1 MDDELLPI
9 GMFSRASSLSIKT
22 LRAYHDSGILVP
34 ARVDPQTGYRS
45 YTVDQL
51 ADAAIVQRLRAL
63 DLPLEHV
70 RAVLDARDPDVTRKV
85 LAGHQREMQSRLDET
100 ERIVAELQS
109 VVAPTTHTP
118 VHLRT
123 EPATESVRI
132 RGLVA
137 ADEFADWL
145 AWAYREL
152 AGFLDRAGVAPSGA
166 PGALYAA
173 ELADDGPEAAEAFL
187 PLPASLVVPAGERN
201 VTVGEV
207 PGARVAV
214 LVHTG
219 NYDTI
224 GDTYRTLGAWV
235 ARHAEH
241 AGERVREW
249 YVIGPLDTDD
259 PAEYR
264 TEISWP
270 IISRPSPQG
279 AST

>member
-9 GMFSRASSLSIKT
+9 GMFSARARCRSRPSGPTTSRASSY
-22 LRAYHDSGILVP
+22 RPG
-34 ARVDPQTGYRS
+34 VDPQTGYRS

-63 DLPLEHV
+63 DLPLEQV
-70 RAVLDARDPDVTRKV
+70 RTVVDARDPEVTRQV
-85 LAGHQREMQSRLDET
+85 LSGHQREMQSRLDET

-118 VHLRT
+118 VHLRR
-123 EPATESVRI
+123 EAATQSVRI
-132 RGLVA
+132 TGLVEP
-137 ADEFADWL
+137 DDFGDWL
-145 AWAYREL
+145 AWAFGEL
-152 AGFLDRAGVAPSGA
+152 GDVPHRAGVAPSGP
-166 PGALYAA
+166 PGGLYAA
-173 ELADDGPEAAEAFL
+173 ELADDGPESAEAFL
-187 PLPASLVVPAGERN
+187 PVDTSVTVPTSERN

-207 PGARVAV
+207 PATGAAV

-219 NYDTI
+219 DYDSI
-224 GDTYRTLGAWV
+224 GDTYRSLGAWV

-249 YVIGPLDTDD
+249 YVIGPGDADD

-270 IISRPSPQG
+270 ISSTTSPHKEH
-279 AST
+279 